1 MKSGKEA
8 NDIAAF
14 KKDTQ
19 IRSRIAT
26 SCQKDCS
33 VADYLFCMAMAYR
46 AA

>member
-8 NDIAAF
+8 NDTAAF

-33 VADYLFCMAMAYR
+33 IAYLFCVAKAYR